1 MLWLGMQ
8 AGSAQTMSPATESSK
23 PPASTTLV
31 GGVLIDAFDSPAVRW
46 SAIGGDAVYR
56 ELQHRQVSDVVHS
69 PGGAEFVAIEAGPGT
84 AVYYE
89 YPLKPA
95 PVIDETAVELWVRA
109 DRPGVSLH
117 GIVVLPYTIDP
128 NTGKPLSLRI
138 PGAQVRI
145 TRAWEALRV
154 EDFPAH
160 IQRLA
165 RALRL
170 ELQQNIETRG
180 AYLRAVQVN
189 VYGGPGNT
197 QVWLDDLSLAG
208 YLPDA
213 RPGGVAVSPPL
224 GSVPNS
230 GAAAPVAPPVGGSL
244 GSVATR
250 PGASA
255 APVVGLPGLPAAAP
269 TALNGTQLMI
279 EGNPFYPR
287 AIEYQGESLE
297 TIRRL
302 GFNTVWLHRVPD
314 RAFLLQ
320 AAAAGLKVICPPPW
334 SAGPQESVV
343 TVGKTWNVVIAWD
356 LGYRATP
363 EESTALAADA
373 RFVRAK
379 DPVSSRPLIA
389 WPETKLREASRA
401 VDIVVLGREPCGTSL
416 ELVDY
421 AAWLRTRPLL
431 ARPGT
436 PLWTVVQTQPDPVLL
451 EQWQAAG
458 ADPRQL
464 DTIAPEQIRLLTYLS
479 LAGGARGLLF
489 RSHRS
494 LEENDPA
501 TRMRAT
507 ALELLNKE
515 LDCIEPFLA
524 GGRFQGMVDG
534 SVPQAK
540 AALFRVERGRLIA
553 PLWLDAQAQYV
564 AGQSSGE
571 TVSFVVPGVPDW
583 TAYLL
588 LPGSLEPIRYKR
600 VTGGVRV
607 TIDEFG
613 PTSLVVLTQDPLI
626 LQRLSRAT
634 AESGRRMAELQR
646 MLAKERLD
654 RVRELYPRTGVEREQ
669 AGEWIRASQ
678 LQLQWSEG
686 FFATNVTA
694 EAFLAAVRAER
705 PVRLLEREV
714 WREVARALDDPI
726 SIPTAV
732 RFDTLPLHRA
742 YAPRVMA
749 EVGGMNRL
757 PAGDFED
764 PALVPRVGWQHVV
777 LPVEGVVGRAELA
790 SASARTGRFGL
801 HLEVRPTTDEQ
812 QLLLDAPPVVMT
824 SPSVEVRAGETVQ
837 IDGWVYIPRPITAG
851 IDGLMITDT
860 QHGMPTALRLGETV
874 GWHHFS
880 FYRTAAF
887 SGPMAV
893 RFYLTG
899 IGEASID
906 DVRLRGRAAPGGVE
920 QAIRPAV
927 GFRR

>member
-1 MLWLGMQ
+1 MKPATQWQYHAAWRSGRHARSCVGRWCTVVAAFLLLWAGTKPLTAQ
-8 AGSAQTMSPATESSK
+8 TLPPTAGSPNPTVT
-23 PPASTTLV
+23 TTLS
-31 GGVLIDAFDSPAVRW
+31 GGQLIDAFDAPGVRW

-56 ELQHRQVSDVVHS
+56 EIQHRQVSDVVHS

-89 YPLKPA
+89 YAVKPA
-95 PVIDETAVELWVRA
+95 PVIDETAIELWVRA

-117 GIVVLPYTIDP
+117 GIVVLPHTIDP

-138 PGAQVRI
+138 PGTQVRI

-154 EDFPAH
+154 ENFPEH

-180 AYLRAVQVN
+180 AYLRAVQLN

-197 QVWLDDLSLAG
+197 QVWIDDLSLAG
-208 YLPDA
+208 YLPNA
-213 RPGGVAVSPPL
+213 RPGGVATAQPS
-224 GSVPNS
+224 GSFS
-230 GAAAPVAPPVGGSL
+230 AGGSATAPVAPPVGGSL
-244 GSVATR
+244 GSEAAVR
-250 PGASA
+250 QGGSA
-255 APVVGLPGLPAAAP
+255 APVVGLPELTTAAP
-269 TALNGTQLMI
+269 TALNGTQLLL
-279 EGNPFYPR
+279 EGKPFYPR

-314 RAFLLQ
+314 RAFLSQ

-334 SAGPQESVV
+334 STGPQQSVV

-356 LGYRATP
+356 LGYRVTP
-363 EESTALAADA
+363 DETEALAADA
-373 RFVRAK
+373 RFVRAQ

-436 PLWTVVQTQPDPVLL
+436 PLWTIVQTQPDPVLL
-451 EQWQAAG
+451 EQWRQAG
-458 ADPRQL
+458 ADPVAL

-494 LEENDPA
+494 LEETDPA
-501 TRMRAT
+501 TRTRAA
-507 ALELLNKE
+507 ALELVNRE

-524 GGRFQGMVDG
+524 GGQFQGMVDG

-634 AESGRRMAELQR
+634 SESGRRMAELQR
-646 MLAKERLD
+646 LLANERLD
-654 RVRELYPRTGVEREQ
+654 RVRELYRRTGVECEP
-669 AGEWIRASQ
+669 ADEWIRTAQ

-686 FFATNVTA
+686 FFATNVTT

-705 PVRLLEREV
+705 PVRLLERDV
-714 WREVARALDDPI
+714 WRKIVRELDDPI

-732 RFDTLPLHRA
+732 RFETLPLHRT
-742 YAPRVMA
+742 YTPRVMT
-749 EVGGMNRL
+749 ETGGVNRL

-777 LPVEGVVGRAELA
+777 FPVDGVVGRAELA

-801 HLEVRPTTDEQ
+801 HLEARATTEEQ

-824 SPSVEVRAGETVQ
+824 SP
-837 IDGWVYIPRPITAG
+837 
-851 IDGLMITDT
+851 
-860 QHGMPTALRLGETV
+860 
-874 GWHHFS
+874 
-880 FYRTAAF
+880 
-887 SGPMAV
+887 
-893 RFYLTG
+893 
-899 IGEASID
+899 
-906 DVRLRGRAAPGGVE
+906 
-920 QAIRPAV
+920 
-927 GFRR
+927 